1 MADKII
7 STTLYLRMSSCDPF
21 SGGGARQPV
30 KKYFDARIENLSALI
45 VLGDA
50 DAVDAGLELVE
61 LLEGHAEAAHQ
72 VGLTQPR
79 RTL

>member
-1 MADKII
+1 MANKII

-30 KKYFDARIENLSALI
+30 KNFDARIENLSALI

-50 DAVDAGLELVE
+50 DVVDAGLELVE